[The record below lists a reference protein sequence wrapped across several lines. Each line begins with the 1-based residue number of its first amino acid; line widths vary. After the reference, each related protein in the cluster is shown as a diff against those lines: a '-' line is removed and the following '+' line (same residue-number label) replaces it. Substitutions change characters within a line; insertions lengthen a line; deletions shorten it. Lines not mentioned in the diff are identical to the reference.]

1 MIFWCK
7 GKKKFL
13 QTKRSSS
20 TRSQSCP
27 SHEGA
32 VTKSAKNGSNTEHTR
47 PVNSEEFTLILK
59 TRLRHGK
66 ISDDEKDVEY
76 RIEGWTAPEK
86 MADELSLKWQPT
98 VDAELRVYREKQTGN
113 LRFVVNEDKDTHQMS
128 RMYDSVKD
136 TVRDKASA
144 YLPSSAASF
153 FFGSSNTVATNKEG
167 VTLPPNDELDV
178 G

>member
-1 MIFWCK
+1 MVQRK
-7 GKKKFL
+7 ENFL
-13 QTKRSSS
+13 QTKRSSF

-32 VTKSAKNGSNTEHTR
+32 VTKSAKSGSNTERTR

-66 ISDDEKDVEY
+66 ISYDEKDVDY

-86 MADELSLKWQPT
+86 MVDELSLKWRPT
-98 VDAELRVYREKQTGN
+98 IDAELRVYREKQTGN
-113 LRFVVNEDKDTHQMS
+113 LRFIVNEDKDTHQMS
-128 RMYDSVKD
+128 RMYDSIKD
-136 TVRDKASA
+136 TVRDKVSD

-153 FFGSSNTVATNKEG
+153 FFASSNTVATYKEG
-167 VTLPPNDELDV
+167 VTPPPKDELCVD
-178 G
+178 